1 MPVPVISTAQMRQ
14 WENAS
19 WDAGRSPADVIK
31 NVGRVLARRALDL
44 TRRDDTIVILA
55 GRGHNGDDARA
66 ARRLMPRRKMALVN
80 AVDPRAAAGE
90 FSRAI
95 RPAPRS
101 GRSVWIID
109 GLFGIGLNRPLEGA
123 WKNLID
129 AVNQSGLP
137 VLSVDVP
144 SGLNADNG
152 RVEGAAIRAEVTLTV
167 AAPKRGLL
175 AAPEWVGRLEV
186 APDVGLVACPV
197 TSELSWT
204 LPGDFAAWPPRRPV
218 ESNKATFGHA
228 VLIAGSEG
236 YHGAAVLAARG
247 ALRAQPGLVTVEPQP
262 AVYIPVAA
270 QLQAAMA
277 RPWRPARSLPKNAT
291 AILFGPGLAAEKLP
305 AALKRELHSR
315 WKTFPGPMVVDAGAL
330 DWLQPDPAP
339 AQAVR
344 VITPHPGEAGR
355 MLGVSA
361 KEVQADRIA
370 ALRRL
375 SRRHGQ
381 CYVVLKGRHTLVGR
395 AGGPVFINCSGN
407 PFLAQGGSGDLL
419 AGYLTGLLA
428 QPACQKDPLTAIRF
442 AVWQHGAAAD
452 ENLQWR
458 CNLTVEDMALDLGSA
473 RPAA

>member
-1 MPVPVISTAQMRQ
+1 MPVPVISVAQMRQ
-14 WENAS
+14 WENAT
-19 WDAGRSPADVIK
+19 WDAGRSPAAVIK
-31 NVGRVLARRALDL
+31 NVGRVLARRALHL

-66 ARRLMPRRKMALVN
+66 ARRLMPRRKVALVN
-80 AVDPRAAAGE
+80 ALDPKTAAKE

-95 RPAPRS
+95 QTAPCG
-101 GRSVWIID
+101 GRSILVID

-123 WKNLID
+123 WKILID
-129 AVNQSGLP
+129 TVNQSGLP

-152 RVEGAAIRAEVTLTV
+152 QVEGAAIRAEVTLTV
-167 AAPKRGLL
+167 GAPKRGLL
-175 AAPEWVGRLEV
+175 AAAEWVGRLEV
-186 APDVGLVACPV
+186 APDIGLITCPV
-197 TSELSWT
+197 TNELNWT

-228 VLIAGSEG
+228 AIIAGSEG

-247 ALRAQPGLVTVEPQP
+247 ALRAQPGLLTVAPQP
-262 AVYIPVAA
+262 AVYLPVAA
-270 QLQAAMA
+270 QLQAAMV
-277 RPWRPARSLPKNAT
+277 RPWRAARALPNNAT

-305 AALKRELHSR
+305 AALKKELCSH
-315 WKTFPGPMVVDAGAL
+315 WKTFPGPMVVDASAL
-330 DWLQPDPAP
+330 DWLKPDAAP
-339 AQAVR
+339 AKAVR

-355 MLGVSA
+355 LLGVSA
-361 KEVQADRIA
+361 REIQADRIA
-370 ALRRL
+370 ALRQL
-375 SRRHGQ
+375 SRRFGH
-381 CYVVLKGRHTLVGR
+381 CYVVLKGHHTLIGR
-395 AGGPVFINCSGN
+395 ADGPVFINGSGN

-419 AGYLTGLLA
+419 GGYLTGLLA

-458 CNLTVEDMALDLGSA
+458 CSMTVEDIALELGLA
-473 RPAA
+473 RP